1 MNEEMISEEFI
12 SEMSKDFEVKK
23 RTVSKIINDFKKKG
37 IEEEVFLRV
46 LTEYALFEKSIKD
59 SSHYANVEQRTIDFY
74 AKENIEFFSK
84 YKNLVS
90 YYSDEEEISYNK
102 NLEDDYS
109 AGNRIL

>member
-1 MNEEMISEEFI
+1 MTLKERHRRGSFFTRINW
-12 SEMSKDFEVKK
+12 VC
-23 RTVSKIINDFKKKG
+23 IIW
-37 IEEEVFLRV
+37 
-46 LTEYALFEKSIKD
+46 KSIKD

-109 AGNRIL
+109 DGNRIL

>member
-46 LTEYALFEKSIKD
+46 LTEYALFEKK
-59 SSHYANVEQRTIDFY
+59 YQR
-74 AKENIEFFSK
+74 FFS
-84 YKNLVS
+84 LCECRTT
-90 YYSDEEEISYNK
+90 YY
-102 NLEDDYS
+102 
-109 AGNRIL
+109 

>member
-46 LTEYALFEKSIKD
+46 LTEYAYLKK
-59 SSHYANVEQRTIDFY
+59 V
-74 AKENIEFFSK
+74 SK
-84 YKNLVS
+84 
-90 YYSDEEEISYNK
+90 
-102 NLEDDYS
+102 
-109 AGNRIL
+109 ILLIMRM

>member
-59 SSHYANVEQRTIDFY
+59 SSH
-74 AKENIEFFSK
+74 
-84 YKNLVS
+84 
-90 YYSDEEEISYNK
+90 
-102 NLEDDYS
+102 
-109 AGNRIL
+109 